1 MNGAIMDAFRNMHIF
16 VEVATAGGFRA
27 AAIKLDM
34 PNSTLSRRIAELEK
48 ELGLRLLNRTT
59 RKVELTEAGQLY
71 FDRCKKIIEEAKL
84 AQEEL
89 AGLLTQPTGL
99 IRASVPVDFTILYL
113 SDIIAQFLKTYPG
126 LSLDLDVTPR
136 QSDLITEPVD
146 LAIRIGHPKE
156 QHLIARQLGHTQL
169 ALYAS
174 PQFIKTFGEPKSPQ
188 DLIRFNC
195 LRISKQALKLVHQKT
210 QLIEI
215 INTNSS
221 VVANNIG
228 LLRKLAIEGVG
239 IVALSTELI
248 KEEIKTGQ
256 LVRIL
261 KDWQPPLVPFYALTE
276 TRLIP
281 AKVRVFIDFLITH
294 LSVNKDIL
302 GGKK

>member
-1 MNGAIMDAFRNMHIF
+1 MDAFRNMHIF
-16 VEVATAGGFRA
+16 VEVASAGGFRA
-27 AAIKLDM
+27 AANKLEM

-174 PQFIKTFGEPKSPQ
+174 PQFIKTFGEPNSPQ

-210 QLIEI
+210 QQIEI

-281 AKVRVFIDFLITH
+281 AKVRVFIDFLIMH

-302 GGKK
+302 GGKNKE

>member
-1 MNGAIMDAFRNMHIF
+1 MDAFRNMHIF
-16 VEVATAGGFRA
+16 VEVASAGGFRA
-27 AAIKLDM
+27 AANKLDM

-174 PQFIKTFGEPKSPQ
+174 PQFIKTFGEPNSPQ

-210 QLIEI
+210 QQIEI
-215 INTNSS
+215 INTTSS

-281 AKVRVFIDFLITH
+281 AKVRVFIDFLIMH

>member
-1 MNGAIMDAFRNMHIF
+1 MDAFRNMHIF
-16 VEVATAGGFRA
+16 VEVASAGGFRA
-27 AAIKLDM
+27 AANKLDM

-174 PQFIKTFGEPKSPQ
+174 PQFIKTFGEPNSPQ

-210 QLIEI
+210 QQIEI

-281 AKVRVFIDFLITH
+281 AKVRVFIDFLIMH

-302 GGKK
+302 GGKNKE

>member
-1 MNGAIMDAFRNMHIF
+1 MDAFRNMHIF
-16 VEVATAGGFRA
+16 VEVASAGGFRA

-34 PNSTLSRRIAELEK
+34 PNSTLSRRIAELEN

-174 PQFIKTFGEPKSPQ
+174 PQFIKTFGEPNSPQ

-210 QLIEI
+210 QQIEI

-261 KDWQPPLVPFYALTE
+261 KDWHPPLVPFYALTE

-281 AKVRVFIDFLITH
+281 AKVRVFIDFLIMH

>member
-1 MNGAIMDAFRNMHIF
+1 MDAFRNIHLF

-89 AGLLTQPTGL
+89 AGMLTQPTGL

-126 LSLDLDVTPR
+126 LSLELDVTPR
-136 QSDLITEPVD
+136 QSDLITEQVD

-174 PQFIKTFGEPKSPQ
+174 PEFIKTFGEPKTPQ

-210 QLIEI
+210 QKIEI
-215 INTNSS
+215 IHTNSS

-228 LLRKLAIEGVG
+228 LLRKLAIQGVG
-239 IVALSTELI
+239 IVALSSELI
-248 KEEIKTGQ
+248 KDEIKAGQ
-256 LVRIL
+256 LVRVL
-261 KDWQPPLVPFYALTE
+261 KEWHPPIVPFYALTE

-281 AKVRVFIDFLITH
+281 AKVRVFIDFLIMH
-294 LSVNKDIL
+294 LSKNKDIL